1 MWVAAK
7 TILRG
12 KCVAL
17 NVLKLEKKESYTG
30 MSQTL
35 LSRIWG
41 KSTKIKAEENKRRE
55 IIKIRRD

>member
-1 MWVAAK
+1 MWVVAK
-7 TILRG
+7 TTLRG

-17 NVLKLEKKESYTG
+17 TILKLEKNQSYTE

-41 KSTKIKAEENKRRE
+41 KSNKIKAEENKRRE